1 MAANG
6 LGFKDRPLTEDEA
19 RQIFTRAIDSAAL
32 RGKKVV
38 CLIPDGTRTC
48 PLPFLF
54 RLMCDTAGAVAS
66 KLDFIIALGTHP
78 PMSDEAINLLLKIPA
93 DERKTKFG
101 RFGIFNHHWDEPKE
115 LKLVGAI
122 RADEVERISHCLL
135 KEDVRVEVNRRIFD
149 YDQIVIIGP
158 TFPHEV
164 IGFSGGNKYFFPGI
178 SGPEVLNFFH
188 WLGAMIT
195 IPVIIG
201 TKHTPI
207 RQVVDKAAG
216 FIMMP
221 KLCFSLVIH
230 NAEIYGLYAGSPEEA
245 FDRAADLSKVL
256 HITYAQK
263 PFRRVLSCA
272 PEMYDDIWTAGKCM
286 YKLEPA
292 LADGAEL
299 VIYAPHITEIS
310 YTHGKVLDQVGYHVR
325 DYFRTRMNLFKEY
338 PRSVLAHSTHVK
350 GIGTFQDGVE
360 KPRVNVVLATQ
371 IPKERCDRIN
381 LGYLDPRSIRPAE
394 WDGRESEGVVRI
406 PKAGEALYRL
416 ADGAVPRIPGDDGY
430 AL

>member
-6 LGFKDRPLTEDEA
+6 LGFKDRALTEDEV
-19 RQIFTRAIDSAAL
+19 RRIFTSAMDAANL
-32 RGKKVV
+32 RGKKVL
-38 CLIPDGTRTC
+38 CIIPDSTRTC

-54 RLMCDTAGAVAS
+54 RLTCETAGAVAA

-78 PMSDEAINLLLKIPA
+78 PMGEDAINLLLKIPA
-93 DERKTKFG
+93 AERKRKFG
-101 RFGIFNHHWDEPKE
+101 KVGIFNHRWDKPEE
-115 LKLVGAI
+115 LKHIGTI

-135 KEDVRVEVNRRIFD
+135 REDVRVEINRRIFD
-149 YDQIVIIGP
+149 YDQLVILGP

-188 WLGAMIT
+188 WLGAMMT

-201 TKHTPI
+201 AKRTPV
-207 RQVVDKAAG
+207 RQVVDRAAS
-216 FIMMP
+216 FITQP

-230 NAEIYGLYAGSPEEA
+230 HGEIYGLYAGAPEEA
-245 FDRAADLSKVL
+245 FDCAADLSREL
-256 HITYAQK
+256 HITYVPK

-299 VIYAPHITEIS
+299 IIYAPHITEIS
-310 YTHGKVLDQVGYHVR
+310 YTHGKILDQVGYHVR
-325 DYFRTRMNLFKEY
+325 DYFRTRMHLFKQY
-338 PRSVLAHSTHVK
+338 PRGVLAHSTHVK
-350 GIGTFQDGVE
+350 GIGTFSDGVE
-360 KPRVNVVLATQ
+360 KPRVNVVLATR
-371 IPKERCDRIN
+371 IPRERCERIN
-381 LGYLDPRSIRPAE
+381 LCYMDPGSVRPPD
-394 WDGRESEGVVRI
+394 WDGREAEGIVRI
-406 PKAGEALYRL
+406 PKAGEVLYRL
-416 ADGAVPRIPGDDGY
+416 SDGSVPRIPGDDGY
-430 AL
+430 EL